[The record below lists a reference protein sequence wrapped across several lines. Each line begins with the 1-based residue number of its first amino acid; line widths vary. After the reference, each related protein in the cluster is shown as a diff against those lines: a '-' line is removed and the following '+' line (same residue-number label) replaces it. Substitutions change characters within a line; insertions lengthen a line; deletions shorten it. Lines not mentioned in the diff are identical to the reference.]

1 MSRVFVF
8 SAAALVLSSL
18 CQAHDSAQVVFE
30 DTSSLLSSYDY
41 VIAGAGVS
49 GLVVANRL
57 TEDPDITVLLI
68 EHGYF
73 DEREPYTLVPG
84 LARMGLGIDNAKYLF
99 NYTSV
104 PQPALNNRTSGI
116 WAASAVGGGST
127 VNGMVFPR
135 GGAVDYDAWEALGN
149 PGWGWDGILPFFQ
162 KSETFTPPSA
172 LAEEFSIT
180 FNASAHGSSGPIS
193 SAYPNNLWPSM
204 KNFFRAW
211 RELGISYTA
220 DGNDGNAFGAY
231 WMPSSLSA
239 TNQTRS
245 YARQQYYDPV
255 ESRPNL
261 HIITGHVVD
270 KVVFNDDLDATG
282 VVAVTRDRRTERVV
296 HANREVILAAGTAN
310 TPPILQRSGVGARKH
325 LESLGIPVVVDLPG
339 VGQNVQ
345 DHPALHFVFEFKK
358 DLVPSPMQLDDPNYV
373 AEQLNVYYEN
383 RTGPFTDNR
392 GLALAMIP
400 LRNMTDEYES
410 IVVEA
415 LAQDPAAYLLPD
427 VDETVLEGF
436 KAQRD
441 ILMDHYRS
449 FEATA
454 MEITYEGRAEF
465 DAALQRPLSRGTI
478 LIKTAD
484 PLAVPEIDYRV
495 YTNPVDMRVAVAVVR
510 TARDFMYTPAMRA
523 LGVVEHVPGAAVQSD
538 AEIEDAIR
546 STLGQPTF
554 GHISGSCAMQQRAHG
569 GVVSPRLQVYG
580 VQGLR
585 VIDASIMPLVST
597 THLQAT
603 VYAIAEKA
611 ADLIRADQL

>member
-162 KSETFTPPSA
+162 K
-172 LAEEFSIT
+172 
-180 FNASAHGSSGPIS
+180 
-193 SAYPNNLWPSM
+193 
-204 KNFFRAW
+204 
-211 RELGISYTA
+211 
-220 DGNDGNAFGAY
+220 
-231 WMPSSLSA
+231 
-239 TNQTRS
+239 
-245 YARQQYYDPV
+245 
-255 ESRPNL
+255 
-261 HIITGHVVD
+261 
-270 KVVFNDDLDATG
+270 
-282 VVAVTRDRRTERVV
+282 
-296 HANREVILAAGTAN
+296 
-310 TPPILQRSGVGARKH
+310 
-325 LESLGIPVVVDLPG
+325 
-339 VGQNVQ
+339 
-345 DHPALHFVFEFKK
+345 
-358 DLVPSPMQLDDPNYV
+358 
-373 AEQLNVYYEN
+373 
-383 RTGPFTDNR
+383 
-392 GLALAMIP
+392 
-400 LRNMTDEYES
+400 YES

-603 VYAIAEKA
+603 VYAIAEKRDNDTRASRFYISTNPLRTLIDLPACRGTRRLAQMIRERARRREELSAVRTRPLAHTPVLHDLVPEAVVLAREVLRA
-611 ADLIRADQL
+611 AKRARERARRLRPRRAHCGQGSVRLRFPGAGVGEDEGGGDGEGLELDGEGLEVDGEGLEVDGEGLEVDGDGQELEGSGEGGLGAEDTGVGGAAVAFVQTLEASCGDPG